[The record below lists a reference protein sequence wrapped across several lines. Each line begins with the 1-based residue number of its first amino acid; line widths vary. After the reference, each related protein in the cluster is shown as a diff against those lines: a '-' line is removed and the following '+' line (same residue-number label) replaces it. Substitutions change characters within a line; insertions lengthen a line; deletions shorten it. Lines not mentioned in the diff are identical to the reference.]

1 MLEILRQ
8 TVRSELSRDEAD
20 LTLRQLGVFL
30 AAYSGREPQTVG
42 GLAKVLSISQPV
54 VARALNSLTDADLML
69 RTHDPTNGR
78 RNLFLRTGRGDA
90 MLRRLGRAMAS
101 AANAI

>member
-1 MLEILRQ
+1 MLHILRR
-8 TVRSELSRDEAD
+8 TILSEVSRDEAD

-30 AAYSGREPQTVG
+30 AMYSGPEPQTVG
-42 GLAKVLSISQPV
+42 GLAKALFIRQPV
-54 VARALNSLTDADLML
+54 VARAFNRLIDADLML

-78 RNLFLRTGRGDA
+78 RNLFLRTEQGDA
-90 MLRRLGRAMAS
+90 MFRHLGRAMAS